1 VTRREE
7 RSAIVRTAV
16 RGGTMTTVRGDVGTT
31 ARTGRRVTAE
41 MIATGDV
48 MTTTTPGLGIETTAH
63 RVTIETSDVG
73 MMVLRA
79 EIVNA
84 GIALM

>member
-1 VTRREE
+1 MRREE

-16 RGGTMTTVRGDVGTT
+16 RGVTMTTVRGDVATT
-31 ARTGRRVTAE
+31 ARTGGHATAE
-41 MIATGDV
+41 MIATDDV
-48 MTTTTPGLGIETTAH
+48 MTTTTPGLGIETTA
-63 RVTIETSDVG
+63 RGVTIETSDVG

-84 GIALM
+84 GIAVM